1 MHSMNRS
8 ASYWRTVTC
17 YDENSD
23 VFSAEPNLDQFGSAS
38 FQFNS
43 VSLQSETDSFH
54 KKAVDYIYPR
64 GSDAGRLSPL
74 FCFLSVVSVGYHPF
88 RLLITNLN

>member
-23 VFSAEPNLDQFGSAS
+23 VFSAESNLAQFGPVC
-38 FQFNS
+38 FHFNF
-43 VSLQSETDSFH
+43 VSLQSETDGFH
-54 KKAVDYIYPR
+54 KKAVDYI
-64 GSDAGRLSPL
+64 LSPSRGRRSEL
-74 FCFLSVVSVGYHPF
+74 LPLLYFCFGGCVLTRERSNGA
-88 RLLITNLN
+88 